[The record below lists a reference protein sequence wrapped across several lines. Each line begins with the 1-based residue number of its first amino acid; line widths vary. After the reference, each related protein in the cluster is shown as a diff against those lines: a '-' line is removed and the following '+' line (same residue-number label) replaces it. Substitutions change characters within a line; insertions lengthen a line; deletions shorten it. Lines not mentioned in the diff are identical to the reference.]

1 MGRGEGWVEVPFILP
16 VGSVNGYVVSWVASQ
31 DGFSRIL
38 ELRFQKVIAGL
49 RLLSSSQIFSSCFIT
64 LLHLPT
70 LQQFFSICH
79 TGEQSSSR
87 ELIGKFGINSRTCI
101 NRSVVKVPIFFL
113 LCTVTFSLVMPVRR
127 FVPGSQREF
136 DQDPRADKNGQAKL
150 NEIRFCRCSTN
161 SMFHSYLTFHFR

>member
-1 MGRGEGWVEVPFILP
+1 MFQGDVSTEDSMYYRHFQERAMGRGEGWVEVPFILP

-70 LQQFFSICH
+70 LERSFIIYH
-79 TGEQSSSR
+79 TGEWSSLR
-87 ELIGKFGINSRTCI
+87 GLIGYFGIHSRTCI
-101 NRSVVKVPIFFL
+101 KRSVVKFAIFFL
-113 LCTVTFSLVMPVRR
+113 LCIVTFTTFQRWSLLSVCGYP
-127 FVPGSQREF
+127 
-136 DQDPRADKNGQAKL
+136 
-150 NEIRFCRCSTN
+150 
-161 SMFHSYLTFHFR
+161 